1 MLLKRKDSKNSSQLS
16 VKNNVNFAIS
26 QGSQFDTKH
35 LLVDLKSRSVRG
47 GAVTFIGQGT
57 KFFLKLGSTMV
68 LARILT
74 PQDFGLIAMVVAVTG
89 FIMVFKDLGLSMAT
103 VQKAEINHGQISTL
117 FWINIAI
124 SSALMLIT
132 MALAPAVAWFYKEPR
147 LLWVTIALA
156 SAFIFGGL
164 TVQHQAL
171 LRRQMRF
178 VALATIDISSIAA
191 GVATGIV
198 CVLAGLG
205 YWSLVLMQLVTPIA
219 MAVGVWIASGWLP
232 GPPVR
237 RSGVREMLA
246 FGGYLTGFSIVNYFA
261 RNLDKV
267 LLGRFWGSQSTGL
280 YAKAYSL
287 LLLPI
292 GQITA
297 PMTAVAVP
305 ALSRLQNEPERFRNY
320 YLKAIKLIAYIT
332 MPIVVT
338 MGVLATEVVTL
349 ILGEQWTD
357 AGPIFRILAF
367 AAFWQPVCG
376 TVGWIYVSLNQT
388 RRMAIWGAI
397 ACPIIMLSFVIGL
410 PWGVKGVATGY
421 ATCILLLLYPM
432 MFVAL
437 KHAPIR
443 IADVFLTI
451 YRPFVL
457 SIVTGLGIYIG
468 RGFIPGADSIS
479 TILGA
484 LVAGAISFLITLL
497 IWPTTR
503 KEIQEII
510 SIGALILS
518 QAKAGSK
525 NADSAPEERDSQ

>member
-16 VKNNVNFAIS
+16 VKNNVNSAVS
-26 QGSQFDTKH
+26 QSSQFDTKH

-57 KFFLKLGSTMV
+57 KFFLQLGSTMV

-124 SSALMLIT
+124 SSVLMLIT
-132 MALAPAVAWFYKEPR
+132 MALAPAVAWFYKESR
-147 LLWVTIALA
+147 LMWVMVALA
-156 SAFIFGGL
+156 SAFILGGL

-178 VALATIDISSIAA
+178 TALVVIDISAIGA
-191 GVATGIV
+191 GVATGVI
-198 CVLAGLG
+198 CGLAGLG
-205 YWSLVLMQLVTPIA
+205 YWSLVLMQLVMPIT
-219 MAVGVWIASGWLP
+219 MAAGVWIASGWRP

-237 RSGVREMLA
+237 RSGVRPMLA

-320 YLKAIKLIAYIT
+320 YLKAITFIAYIS
-332 MPIVVT
+332 MPLVMM
-338 MGVLATEVVTL
+338 MGVLSNEIIELV
-349 ILGEQWTD
+349 LGSQWLE

-468 RGFIPGADSIS
+468 RRFFVTADLIWVTLGSLVVGTCFLLISI
-479 TILGA
+479 
-484 LVAGAISFLITLL
+484 L
-497 IWPTTR
+497 IWPAAKR
-503 KEIQEII
+503 DFYNML
-510 SIGALILS
+510 SVARMLI
-518 QAKAGSK
+518 AKSPGEP
-525 NADSAPEERDSQ
+525 NNDI

>member
-16 VKNNVNFAIS
+16 VKKNVNSAVS

-57 KFFLKLGSTMV
+57 KFFLQLGSTMV

-74 PQDFGLIAMVVAVTG
+74 PQDFGLVAMVAAVTG
-89 FIMVFKDLGLSMAT
+89 FIMVFKDMGLSMAT
-103 VQKAEINHGQISTL
+103 VQKAEINHDQVSTL
-117 FWINIAI
+117 FWINVVI

-147 LLWVTIALA
+147 LAWVTIALA

-178 VALATIDISSIAA
+178 TALATIDISSIGA
-191 GVATGIV
+191 GVATGVI
-198 CVLAGLG
+198 CGLAGLG

-219 MAVGVWIASGWLP
+219 MAVGVWIASGWRP

-267 LLGRFWGSQSTGL
+267 LLGRYWGSQSVGL
-280 YAKAYSL
+280 YTKAYSL

-297 PMTAVAVP
+297 PISAVAVP

-332 MPIVVT
+332 MPIVVA
-338 MGVLATEVVTL
+338 MAALSNEIVGLVL
-349 ILGEQWTD
+349 GRQWLN
-357 AGPIFRILAF
+357 AGPIFMILAV
-367 AAFWQPVCG
+367 AALLQPVAA
-376 TVGWIYVSLNQT
+376 TVGWVYVSLGQT
-388 RRMAIWGAI
+388 RRMFAWACMATPLLVLSFLIGLQWGA
-397 ACPIIMLSFVIGL
+397 L
-410 PWGVKGVATGY
+410 GVATGY
-421 ATCILLLLYPM
+421 AICNVVLAYPQFWLALKRSPIGVGEVFSNIYHPFVISIIMGLAMTIARGYLIGFGLIWTVAICLVVGGIVFLLLARGLSS
-432 MFVAL
+432 VWKDINDILATVKL
-437 KHAPIR
+437 
-443 IADVFLTI
+443 VF
-451 YRPFVL
+451 
-457 SIVTGLGIYIG
+457 
-468 RGFIPGADSIS
+468 A
-479 TILGA
+479 
-484 LVAGAISFLITLL
+484 
-497 IWPTTR
+497 
-503 KEIQEII
+503 KE
-510 SIGALILS
+510 
-518 QAKAGSK
+518 
-525 NADSAPEERDSQ
+525 